1 MDSLFIC
8 PVCHEKNGEYLP
20 LNFDSES
27 RSMRC
32 ENGHCFD
39 VAAKGYVN
47 LLLSQH
53 KNVKD
58 PGDSKDMVLARQQFL
73 NSGAYQ
79 PLRDAICDTITELC
93 GGIPE
98 PVVTDCGCGE
108 CYYTAGIY
116 DALASAGA
124 APKIYGVDISKHALA
139 AGKSRRGG
147 RNIQCAAASVFRL
160 PLDTESTDAAAVI
173 FAPMCIEEIL
183 RILKP
188 NGVMVCAI
196 PAENHLWGL
205 KKLLYE
211 QPYLNEVKPYEIEGF
226 EFIGKR
232 EVSFKLTITEQDM
245 LNALYTMTPY
255 YYKTSR
261 EDSNKL
267 YSYFG
272 TNCVFTTEAA
282 FEVLSYR
289 KIHSQG

>member
-1 MDSLFIC
+1 MESLFIC
-8 PVCHEKNGEYLP
+8 PVCFEKRGENIP
-20 LNFDSES
+20 LIPDKDG
-27 RSMRC
+27 RAVRC
-32 ENGHCFD
+32 AAGHCFD
-39 VAAKGYVN
+39 IAAKGYVN
-47 LLLSQH
+47 LLLPQH

-58 PGDSKDMVLARQQFL
+58 PGDSKDMALARRRFL

-79 PLRDAICDTITELC
+79 PLLGALCDTFAELC
-93 GGIPE
+93 GDISSPA
-98 PVVTDCGCGE
+98 VADCGCGE

-124 APKIYGVDISKHALA
+124 SPQICGVDISKHALA

-147 RNIQCAAASVFRL
+147 RNIKCAAASVFRL
-160 PLDTESTDAAAVI
+160 PLASGSMDAAAVI
-173 FAPMCIEEIL
+173 FAPMCREEVL

-188 NGVMVCAI
+188 NGAAVRVI
-196 PAENHLWGL
+196 PAEKHLWEL

-232 EVSFKLTITEQDM
+232 GVSFTLTITEQDL

-261 EDSNKL
+261 EDSGKL

-272 TNCVFTTEAA
+272 THSAFSAEAS

-289 KIHSQG
+289 KKRSQE

>member
-8 PVCHEKNGEYLP
+8 PVCSEKYNSNSP
-20 LNFDSES
+20 LIRDKNSS
-27 RSMRC
+27 SVRC
-32 ENGHCFD
+32 ERGHSFD
-39 VAAKGYVN
+39 IAAKGYVN

-58 PGDSKDMVLARQQFL
+58 PGDSKEMVLARQQFL

-79 PLRDAICDTITELC
+79 PLRDAICDALSEHC

-98 PVVTDCGCGE
+98 PIIADCGCGE

-116 DALASAGA
+116 DKLSAMGS
-124 APKIYGVDISKHALA
+124 APQIYGIDISKHALA
-139 AGKSRRGG
+139 AGKSRRSG
-147 RNIQCAAASVFRL
+147 RNIHCAAASVFRL
-160 PLDTESTDAAAVI
+160 PLASESTDAAAVI
-173 FAPMCIEEIL
+173 FAPMCREEIL

-188 NGVMVCAI
+188 NGSMVCAI

-205 KKLLYE
+205 KKLLYK
-211 QPYLNEVKPYEIEGF
+211 QPYLNEVKPYDIEGF
-226 EFIGKR
+226 DFIGKR
-232 EVSFKLTITEQDM
+232 KVSFTLTITEQDM

-272 TNCVFTTEAA
+272 TNSEFSTEAA

-289 KIHSQG
+289 KIDSQG